1 MCFISSLINKFRF
14 LVHRKKKKSIQTL
27 TPGLIKN
34 SVNEESLEDVNQ
46 KQTVKAKLKLT
57 K

>member
-14 LVHRKKKKSIQTL
+14 LVHRKKKSIQTL

-34 SVNEESLEDVNQ
+34 FVNEESLEDVNQ